1 MNLIQN
7 QPEWNSY
14 IKNKAGALRQSKL
27 DLIGEYPEI
36 LSLGQ
41 KDPLYQT
48 VQQLID
54 QYLQDQIFLANTSG
68 LRYFLINNLVENG
81 QRLWDAN
88 RVRVE
93 QIIRS
98 IINDPDFYVPN
109 YFEVY
114 DTETGQ
120 YRSMKQILEKYESQR
135 DYEREYGFP
144 FDLQES
150 FHSEELEEIWTT
162 YLNEANKSHI
172 LSISR
177 PQEQAEAILEFS
189 DAHKQYKEY
198 KDAADG
204 ARLGL
209 TELWLISCIDEYKK
223 AAQLIK
229 TYGSYEAEELERL
242 EDICLTEIPTN
253 KALSYLINFTYKRYY
268 YFLHSKFL
276 KMINIYKG
284 ASKPVKGNRLQIQ
297 QWENYFK
304 YLLLPDLL
312 KDAQFIEQTLTLT
325 NEIEPSEY
333 WQIGDQFIKYLS
345 LKDLPQPLLVG
356 GN

>member
-14 IKNKAGALRQSKL
+14 IQNKAGALRQSKL

-41 KDPLYQT
+41 QDPLYQT
-48 VQQLID
+48 VQSLVD
-54 QYLQDQIFLANTSG
+54 QYLQNEVFLANTSG

-98 IINDPDFYVPN
+98 IINDPNFFVPN

-150 FHSEELEEIWTT
+150 FHHQELEEIWIN
-162 YLNEANKSHI
+162 YLNEANKSLI
-172 LSISR
+172 LAMST
-177 PQEQAEAILEFS
+177 PQQQQVAILEFS
-189 DAHKQYKEY
+189 EAYRQYKEY
-198 KDAADG
+198 RDLADEL
-204 ARLGL
+204 RLDL
-209 TELWLISCIDEYKK
+209 TELWLMSCIGEYKK

-229 TYGSYEAEELERL
+229 TYGAYEEKELLRL
-242 EDICLTEIPTN
+242 EDICLTEIPAN
-253 KALSYLINFTYKRYY
+253 RAMSYLISFTYKRYY

-276 KMINIYKG
+276 KTINIYRG
-284 ASKPVKGNRLQIQ
+284 ATKPIRGNRLQTQ
-297 QWENYFK
+297 HWENYFK
-304 YLLLPDLL
+304 HLLLPSLL

-325 NEIEPSEY
+325 RDLEPAEY
-333 WQIGDQFIKYLS
+333 WQIGDQFIKYLGQ
-345 LKDLPQPLLVG
+345 KDLPPTLFAKAD
-356 GN
+356 

>member
-1 MNLIQN
+1 MNLISN
-7 QPEWNSY
+7 QPEWNSF

-27 DLIGEYPEI
+27 DLIDEYPEV

-41 KDPLYQT
+41 QDTLYQRA
-48 VQQLID
+48 QQLVAE
-54 QYLQDQIFLANTSG
+54 YLQDQIFLANTSG
-68 LRYFLINNLVENG
+68 LRHFLINNLIENG

-93 QIIRS
+93 NIIRS
-98 IINDPDFYVPN
+98 IINDPDFFIPN

-114 DTETGQ
+114 DTTSGE
-120 YRSMKQILEKYESQR
+120 YRTMKQILEQYESQR
-135 DYEREYGFP
+135 AYEREYGFP

-150 FHSEELEEIWTT
+150 FHSQELEEIWTT

-172 LSISR
+172 LSMSS
-177 PQEQAEAILEFS
+177 PQQQAQAILEFS
-189 DAHKQYKEY
+189 EAYKQYKEY
-198 KDAADG
+198 RNAADEL
-204 ARLGL
+204 RLDL
-209 TELWLISCIDEYKK
+209 TELWLMSCIEEYKK

-229 TYGSYEAEELERL
+229 TYGAYEAGELERL
-242 EDICLTEIPTN
+242 DDICLTEVPTN
-253 KALSYLINFTYKRYY
+253 KALSYLIGFTYKRYY

-284 ASKPVKGNRLQIQ
+284 ASKPLKGNRLQIQ

-304 YLLLPDLL
+304 HLLLPYLL

-325 NEIEPSEY
+325 KEIEPTEY

-345 LKDLPQPLLVG
+345 LKDLPSPMFS
-356 GN
+356 NAN